1 MKRAI
6 ELFVS
11 GVVVSVGI
19 ELGTWLWEDTLEG
32 KFVDFK
38 KRWKESFQK

>member
-1 MKRAI
+1 MKRMF

-19 ELGTWLWEDTLEG
+19 ELGTWLWEDTLED
-32 KFVDFK
+32 KVVDFK
-38 KRWKESFQK
+38 KRLKESFQR

>member
-1 MKRAI
+1 MKRMF

-11 GVVVSVGI
+11 GVAVSVGI
-19 ELGTWLWEDTLEG
+19 ELGTWLWEDTREE

-38 KRWKESFQK
+38 KRCKESFQK